1 MSLIGA
7 NEGLVFLLVSQV
19 KKIDFDY
26 TPNYYRPTSGYTD
39 AVTFPKVLAN
49 KAYKYQVVV
58 DGVSKGIRRDH
69 SVAPD
74 GSQKINF
81 LDYNAGYGIPN
92 KSSTQVYA
100 VDPDTGIAYYILTV
114 S

>member
-1 MSLIGA
+1 MSLTGA
-7 NEGLVFLLVSQV
+7 NEGLAFLLVSQV

-39 AVTFPKVLAN
+39 AVTFPKVLTD
-49 KAYKYQVVV
+49 KAYEYKVVV
-58 DGVSKGIRRDH
+58 DGVDKGTRRDF

-74 GSQKINF
+74 GSQKVNF
-81 LDYNAGYGIPN
+81 LAYNAGLGIPTG
-92 KSSTQVYA
+92 SSIQVYA
-100 VDPDTGIAYYILTV
+100 VDPNTGIAYYILTV